1 MCFSSISVDFLFTN
15 YCCKHKICL
24 LCIFQVHQQKTGTQ
38 NCTGSLLHLPRF
50 QVERKPKALYLTEK
64 VIEILKTR
72 ENCIAEYEEIRKE
85 LGLSSSLKKLFKTFD
100 FQRYVKTDLVRSM
113 ICKYNVPVCVFVLF
127 VHWFYAVS
135 HIASVNV

>member
-1 MCFSSISVDFLFTN
+1 MISSLF
-15 YCCKHKICL
+15 
-24 LCIFQVHQQKTGTQ
+24 IFQVHQQKTGTQ

-50 QVERKPKALYLTEK
+50 QVERKPKALFLTEK

-100 FQRYVKTDLVRSM
+100 FQRYVKTDVVRSM
-113 ICKYNVPVCVFVLF
+113 IFRYNVPVSVVLYF
-127 VHWFYAVS
+127 MY
-135 HIASVNV
+135 IDILLILL

>member
-1 MCFSSISVDFLFTN
+1 
-15 YCCKHKICL
+15 

-100 FQRYVKTDLVRSM
+100 FQRYVKTDVVRSM
-113 ICKYNVPVCVFVLF
+113 TYNVPVSVFLYSLCIGSMLF
-127 VHWFYAVS
+127 L
-135 HIASVNV
+135 I

>member
-1 MCFSSISVDFLFTN
+1 MCFVGLAVDFLCTN
-15 YCCKHKICL
+15 YYCKLKVCL
-24 LCIFQVHQQKTGTQ
+24 FCIFQVHQQKTGTQ

-100 FQRYVKTDLVRSM
+100 FQRYVKTDLVWSM
-113 ICKYNVPVCVFVLF
+113 IFKYTVPVAVLLYF
-127 VHWFYAVS
+127 MCIGFMLFL
-135 HIASVNV
+135 I